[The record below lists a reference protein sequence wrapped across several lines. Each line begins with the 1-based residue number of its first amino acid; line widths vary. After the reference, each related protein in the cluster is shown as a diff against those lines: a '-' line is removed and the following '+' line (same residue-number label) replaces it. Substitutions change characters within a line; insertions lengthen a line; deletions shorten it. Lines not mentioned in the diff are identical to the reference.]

1 MITIV
6 KSNECGD
13 VYPNNCVHVCQ
24 VIGRIK
30 RGYLKSE
37 PETSNA
43 VYGASLGHHHNV
55 FVSSGE
61 TPGGIISGQV
71 TKYVDR
77 GVRLRPQ

>member
-1 MITIV
+1 MKIIETRV
-6 KSNECGD
+6 KSNECVA

-30 RGYLKSE
+30 RGYLKTE

-43 VYGASLGHHHNV
+43 VYGAQSLGHNV

-61 TPGGIISGQV
+61 NRGGLSM
-71 TKYVDR
+71 
-77 GVRLRPQ
+77 VRVINM